1 MPKIDTKRVTS
12 VEGLNLR
19 PDANVVVALATCT
32 REGTKRKAAEVATN
46 KNKEYVKSRD
56 LKLRPDVGGWRVITK
71 STADSM
77 PGLGHCL
84 DGRGESG
91 GKQRTKS
98 RHGGGSSDVLN
109 YSVNMPG
116 VGYTLNDGALVQMIV
131 PNAAVAESDVGSF
144 MTTIME
150 MQTDS
155 KKHTDF

>member
-1 MPKIDTKRVTS
+1 MV
-12 VEGLNLR
+12 
-19 PDANVVVALATCT
+19 
-32 REGTKRKAAEVATN
+32 
-46 KNKEYVKSRD
+46 
-56 LKLRPDVGGWRVITK
+56 GWRVITK

-77 PGLGHCL
+77 PGLGHHL

-98 RHGGGSSDVLN
+98 RHGEGSSSELYN
-109 YSVNMPG
+109 SVDMPW

-131 PNAAVAESDVGSF
+131 PNFAVAESDTAESNVGTF

-155 KKHTDF
+155 KKHTDI